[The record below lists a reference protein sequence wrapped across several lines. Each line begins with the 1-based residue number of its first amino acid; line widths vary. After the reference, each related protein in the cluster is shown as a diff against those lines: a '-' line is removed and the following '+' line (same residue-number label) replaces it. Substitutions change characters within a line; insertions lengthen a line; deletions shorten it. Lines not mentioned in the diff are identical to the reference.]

1 MEGWL
6 LIVITFASRKGGAG
20 KTTLLT
26 HLAVAAET
34 AGAGP
39 VGVVDTDPMQGLARW
54 YDARKAKSPILAR
67 PDHGLTAALGALR
80 EAGCLVAMIDTP
92 PSIGAEV
99 LDAVRSADLVVVPC
113 QPSPND
119 LRAVGA
125 TVEAIRMT
133 KKSMVFAINRVK
145 PRSRL
150 TLDAAVA
157 LSQHGTV
164 APVQVG
170 DRTDYAA
177 AMIDGLAAQEI
188 GSKAAADEMAALW
201 AYVVS
206 RVEVADVVAA

>member
-1 MEGWL
+1 M
-6 LIVITFASRKGGAG
+6 IVITFASRKGGAG

-26 HLAVAAET
+26 HLAVAAEA
-34 AGAGP
+34 AGDGP
-39 VGVVDTDPMQGLARW
+39 VGVVDCDQMQGLARW
-54 YDARKAKSPILAR
+54 YDARGAESPILAR
-67 PDHGLTAALGALR
+67 PDHGLAAALDALR
-80 EAGCLVAMIDTP
+80 EAGCRVAMVDTP

-99 LDAVRSADLVVVPC
+99 LEAVRAADLVVVPC

-125 TVEAIRMT
+125 TVEAIRVCR
-133 KKSMVFAINRVK
+133 KAMVFTVNRVK

-150 TLDAAVA
+150 TLDTAVA

-177 AMIDGLAAQEI
+177 AMIDGLVASEI
-188 GSKAAADEMAALW
+188 GSKQAADEMAALW
-201 AYVVS
+201 TYILG
-206 RVEVADVVAA
+206 RLEVGDVVAA

>member
-1 MEGWL
+1 M
-6 LIVITFASRKGGAG
+6 IVLTFASRKGGAG

-26 HLAVAAET
+26 HLAVAAEA

-54 YDARKAKSPILAR
+54 YDARKADAPILAR
-67 PDHGLTAALGALR
+67 PDHGLEAALDALR
-80 EAGCLVAMIDTP
+80 QAGCRIAMIDTP
-92 PSIGAEV
+92 PSIATDV
-99 LDAVRSADLVVVPC
+99 IDAIKVATLVVAPC

-119 LRAVGA
+119 LRAISA
-125 TVEAIRMT
+125 TVEAIAACRKTMIF
-133 KKSMVFAINRVK
+133 VINRVK

-188 GSKAAADEMAALW
+188 GSKAAAEEMETLW
-201 AYVVS
+201 KYIIM
-206 RVEVADVVAA
+206 RVEVPNAAAA